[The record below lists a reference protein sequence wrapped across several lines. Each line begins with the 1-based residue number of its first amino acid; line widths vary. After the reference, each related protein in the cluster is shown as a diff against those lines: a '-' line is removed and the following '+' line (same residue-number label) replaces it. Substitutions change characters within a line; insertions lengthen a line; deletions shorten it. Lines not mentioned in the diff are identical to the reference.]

1 MLVESMSEQTA
12 VQSFGDLK
20 WLEAPDIM
28 TSVDICK
35 LIPGVFKLGWRSI
48 QHKELYHLDCD
59 VQRRVF
65 ILWLKVY
72 SITF

>member
-1 MLVESMSEQTA
+1 MLVESMSEQIA
-12 VQSFGDLK
+12 VQRFSDLK

-48 QHKELYHLDCD
+48 
-59 VQRRVF
+59 
-65 ILWLKVY
+65 
-72 SITF
+72 